1 MTRSEPMQNLSRTRW
16 NSARSKGALYVLLAV
31 MALPFVF
38 PLWWM
43 VTSSFKSVSEMFR
56 NPPTLWP
63 EDATVEGFVQA
74 VALAPFVQQY
84 WNSLYIAAL
93 VTVGTIAVSACAGY
107 AFSRLEFRGAS
118 VLFLLILSGLMVPVE
133 VTIVPLFRMASE
145 VGMID
150 THWPLILIPVFGG
163 PSVLATFIM
172 RQFFLGLP
180 RDLEEAARIDG
191 LGIFGTFRKIAL
203 PLAGP
208 AIASVA
214 ILSFLKS
221 WNLYLE
227 PLVFL
232 SSREKFTLPLAL
244 TQYDDG
250 FQNTLWTAQMAA
262 TTMSVVPLL
271 IVFLFAQRHF
281 VEGLARTGL
290 KG

>member
-1 MTRSEPMQNLSRTRW
+1 MRHRTRTRW
-16 NSARSKGALYVLLAV
+16 NPARSKGALYVLLTV
-31 MALPFVF
+31 MALPFIF

-63 EDATVEGFVQA
+63 QDPTVDGLIQA
-74 VALAPFVQQY
+74 VTLAPFVQQY

-107 AFSRLEFRGAS
+107 AFSRLRFRGAS
-118 VLFLLILSGLMVPVE
+118 VLFLVILSGLMVPVE

-163 PSVLATFIM
+163 PSVLTTFIM

-180 RDLEEAARIDG
+180 RELEEAARIDG
-191 LGIFGTFRKIAL
+191 LGVFGTFRKIAF

-232 SSREKFTLPLAL
+232 SSRDKFTLPLAL